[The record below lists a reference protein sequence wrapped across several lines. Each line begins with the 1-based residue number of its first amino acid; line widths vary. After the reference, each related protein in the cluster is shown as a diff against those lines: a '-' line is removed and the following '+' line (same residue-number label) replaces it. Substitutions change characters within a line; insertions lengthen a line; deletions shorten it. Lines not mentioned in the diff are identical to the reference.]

1 VLLPYCLPIS
11 CTFGAYSEFTPLNL
25 YPEVE
30 LAMTTYVQ
38 NFVAEENWKVCVA
51 LILGLQLI
59 ITALIVL
66 MVIGLGPLGA

>member
-1 VLLPYCLPIS
+1 
-11 CTFGAYSEFTPLNL
+11 
-25 YPEVE
+25 
-30 LAMTTYVQ
+30 MKTYVQ